1 MGICILRL
9 TSELRSRGCLESGV
23 LLADTNSVRGDVMWQ
38 VDSGHVGFGLRR
50 TGHWGAAARPE
61 MGMYAYQLDHD
72 GALVVVPRT

>member
-9 TSELRSRGCLESGV
+9 TPELRSRGGLESGV
-23 LLADTNSVRGDVMWQ
+23 SLTDTNNVRGDVMWQ

-50 TGHWGAAARPE
+50 TGHWGASCTPT
-61 MGMYAYQLDHD
+61 MGMFAYQLDHD